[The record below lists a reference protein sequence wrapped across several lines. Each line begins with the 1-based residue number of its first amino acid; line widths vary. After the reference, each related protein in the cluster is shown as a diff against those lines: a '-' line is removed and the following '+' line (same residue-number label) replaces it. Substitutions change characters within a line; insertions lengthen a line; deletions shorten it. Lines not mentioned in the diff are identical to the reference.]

1 MEIGNVT
8 IMAVF
13 LGGFLSFLSPCV
25 LPLLPTFSAILAGS
39 VAGEADKPRNIYIN
53 TLCFLI
59 GFTLIF
65 IAMGATASFVGQW
78 FFDYQP
84 VLKKVGAVMIILMG
98 VFLSGLMKFTPMQRE
113 YRPFLKQTFRGPFG
127 SFLLGMAFTI
137 GWTPCTGPI
146 LATILL
152 YAGGTN
158 TVGMGSFLLLV
169 YAMGF
174 SIPFFLL
181 AVVLRKYIFCI
192 RNIYEWLPKIQKI
205 AGYMLILIGIFIWMD
220 WIEKGLGMFLSV
232 F

>member
-1 MEIGNVT
+1 MEIGNMT

-39 VAGEADKPRNIYIN
+39 VADEADKPRNIYIN
-53 TLCFLI
+53 TLCFLT

-98 VFLSGLMKFTPMQRE
+98 VFLSGLIKFTPMQRE
-113 YRPFLKQTFRGPFG
+113 YRPFLKKTFRGPFG

-220 WIEKGLGMFLSV
+220 WIEKGLGMFLSI